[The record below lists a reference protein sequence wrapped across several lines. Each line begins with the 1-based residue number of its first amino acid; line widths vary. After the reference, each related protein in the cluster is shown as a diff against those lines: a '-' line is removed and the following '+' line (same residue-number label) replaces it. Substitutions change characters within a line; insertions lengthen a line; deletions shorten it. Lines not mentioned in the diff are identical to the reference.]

1 MRILLLLLSAATIL
15 VLPSPTTSLAFHK
28 ISKRHSAVA
37 TRRDLLGMLALS
49 GFAARGLADDAEAE
63 AKAKEKARNE
73 AMKARIA
80 ASKQNYRKADTLL
93 DQRKGVDYSCVAKTG
108 SPCPSGEK
116 DKREQSPASSTF
128 EDL

>member
-1 MRILLLLLSAATIL
+1 MHILLLLLSAAAIL

-63 AKAKEKARNE
+63 AKA
-73 AMKARIA
+73 KARIA